1 MKEKL
6 IKWLA
11 GLLGSGIMI
20 LLLFGTFA
28 VVALVG
34 GNVMRLFGFRYDS
47 VGQLLLYFLLGE
59 LIGLPLDLI
68 STALPKVLYRM
79 GKLWF
84 RAGIV
89 MLPLSLL
96 AMLPA
101 LGKDTQVL
109 GIWLMGVVLVQVVVM
124 IATIFPVEKA
134 LKRKFDKFGRRI
146 G

>member
-1 MKEKL
+1 M
-6 IKWLA
+6 A
-11 GLLGSGIMI
+11 
-20 LLLFGTFA
+20 
-28 VVALVG
+28 
-34 GNVMRLFGFRYDS
+34 
-47 VGQLLLYFLLGE
+47 
-59 LIGLPLDLI
+59 
-68 STALPKVLYRM
+68 VLYCHVPSGAHFDVILWMAFLNKPPKKINGLYGYRTSRSM
-79 GKLWF
+79 KNQQTWDYAHQVCGKLWF

>member
-1 MKEKL
+1 MGF
-6 IKWLA
+6 WLYCTVMC
-11 GLLGSGIMI
+11 LLVP
-20 LLLFGTFA
+20 A
-28 VVALVG
+28 V
-34 GNVMRLFGFRYDS
+34 M
-47 VGQLLLYFLLGE
+47 LYFGWRFLNRQPKK
-59 LIGLPLDLI
+59 IN
-68 STALPKVLYRM
+68 ALYGYRTSRSM
-79 GKLWF
+79 KNQQTWDYAHQVCGKLWF

-101 LGKDTQVL
+101 LGKDTQAL

>member
-1 MKEKL
+1 MEFWLYCTAMCLL
-6 IKWLA
+6 IP
-11 GLLGSGIMI
+11 G
-20 LLLFGTFA
+20 
-28 VVALVG
+28 
-34 GNVMRLFGFRYDS
+34 VM
-47 VGQLLLYFLLGE
+47 LYFGWRFLNK
-59 LIGLPLDLI
+59 P
-68 STALPKVLYRM
+68 PKNINSMYGYRTSRSM
-79 GKLWF
+79 KNQQTWDYAHQVCGKLWF

>member
-1 MKEKL
+1 MGF
-6 IKWLA
+6 WLYCTA
-11 GLLGSGIMI
+11 MCLLVP
-20 LLLFGTFA
+20 A
-28 VVALVG
+28 V
-34 GNVMRLFGFRYDS
+34 M
-47 VGQLLLYFLLGE
+47 LYFGWRFLNRPPQKINALYGYRTSPFYEKPTDLG
-59 LIGLPLDLI
+59 LCPQ
-68 STALPKVLYRM
+68 VC

-84 RAGIV
+84 RAGAV

-96 AMLPA
+96 AMLSG
-101 LGKDTQVL
+101 LGKDTQAL

>member
-1 MKEKL
+1 MGFWLYCTAMCLLVPAVMLYSGWRFLNRPPQKINALYGYRTSRSMKNQQT
-6 IKWLA
+6 WDYA
-11 GLLGSGIMI
+11 HQ
-20 LLLFGTFA
+20 
-28 VVALVG
+28 VC
-34 GNVMRLFGFRYDS
+34 
-47 VGQLLLYFLLGE
+47 
-59 LIGLPLDLI
+59 
-68 STALPKVLYRM
+68 

-84 RAGIV
+84 RAGAV

-96 AMLPA
+96 AMLSG
-101 LGKDTQVL
+101 LGKDTQAL